1 MKQPIRK
8 GITPGPFLEAV
19 LFERS
24 RIRET
29 EHYAFH
35 LPAIQGL
42 NRLELHPHVTFF
54 VGDNGSGKSTL
65 LEAIAIANGLNA
77 EGGSRNVQFS
87 TRPSH
92 SQLYEILKMRRYHAL
107 IPDAWFLRAESLY
120 NVATEIEHLDS
131 EESNARKLID
141 SYGGRSLHEQ
151 SHGESFFA
159 IMSNRFSCGL
169 YLLDEP
175 EAALSPQRQLAFLA
189 MLDQWVRQDS
199 QLIIATHSP
208 ILMSYPSAWI
218 YAFSDQG
225 VQRVAYQDTEHYR
238 ITKQF
243 LMAPERMLRH
253 LLAPPAE
260 ATLPSETPPP

>member
-1 MKQPIRK
+1 
-8 GITPGPFLEAV
+8 
-19 LFERS
+19 
-24 RIRET
+24 
-29 EHYAFH
+29 
-35 LPAIQGL
+35 
-42 NRLELHPHVTFF
+42 
-54 VGDNGSGKSTL
+54 
-65 LEAIAIANGLNA
+65 
-77 EGGSRNVQFS
+77 
-87 TRPSH
+87 
-92 SQLYEILKMRRYHAL
+92 
-107 IPDAWFLRAESLY
+107 
-120 NVATEIEHLDS
+120 
-131 EESNARKLID
+131 
-141 SYGGRSLHEQ
+141 
-151 SHGESFFA
+151 
-159 IMSNRFSCGL
+159 
-169 YLLDEP
+169 
-175 EAALSPQRQLAFLA
+175 